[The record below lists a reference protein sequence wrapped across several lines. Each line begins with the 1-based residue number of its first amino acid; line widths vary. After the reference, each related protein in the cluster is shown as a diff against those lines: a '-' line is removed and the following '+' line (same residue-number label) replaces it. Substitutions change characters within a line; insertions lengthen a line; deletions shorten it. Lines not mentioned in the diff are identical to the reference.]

1 MADYIKTKE
10 KNKTTTRSVQSKF
23 MLLRA
28 MMSNLLLLLM
38 QNKINNSE
46 DGGKNTGFE
55 IELVMGDTR
64 RNV

>member
-1 MADYIKTKE
+1 
-10 KNKTTTRSVQSKF
+10 

-38 QNKINNSE
+38 QNKIN
-46 DGGKNTGFE
+46 
-55 IELVMGDTR
+55 IELEIAMAMGDTR